1 MTLAAKQGNYTEA
14 IAAGIQT
21 LMAQK
26 PEILTPDPNA
36 PGHLAVGQQ
45 VGIGSMTLLP
55 PRLGFFDIT
64 LGYRTESFTVPV
76 SWFKMYTLA
85 LANRRSAP
93 ASASSMA
100 RYSAISS
107 VSHTLDFVWSE
118 FRAAARGSQVD
129 FLNLIGCYNIHR
141 DEGPSQWPYF
151 FWWEGWGAPL
161 QVHTYMCQLAYTYA
175 AEAELTRA
183 DFAPAATGVNQC
195 EGISTFIRKALRG
208 EKLEDP
214 REPSRE
220 QCQLIINYKNF
231 DSRYNS
237 FSHDCFSDI
246 DCSSGYCGL
255 PSPNFDNWLLTYSFS
270 NNCWGRD
277 GESVCRAPDPCPSG
291 ISDDDSMKIA
301 LSPATLAWEG
311 ISCDWILFL
320 ARMSLDYARYLVDE
334 QDIGGAQPYFKTA
347 IYLGRYALRILTEL

>member
-1 MTLAAKQGNYTEA
+1 MTLTAKQGNYTEA
-14 IAAGIQT
+14 IATGIHT

-36 PGHLAVGQQ
+36 PGHLAVRQQ

-93 ASASSMA
+93 ASAGSMA

-175 AEAELTRA
+175 DEAELTRA
-183 DFAPAATGVNQC
+183 DFAPAATGVN
-195 EGISTFIRKALRG
+195 
-208 EKLEDP
+208 
-214 REPSRE
+214 
-220 QCQLIINYKNF
+220 
-231 DSRYNS
+231 
-237 FSHDCFSDI
+237 
-246 DCSSGYCGL
+246 
-255 PSPNFDNWLLTYSFS
+255 
-270 NNCWGRD
+270 
-277 GESVCRAPDPCPSG
+277 
-291 ISDDDSMKIA
+291 
-301 LSPATLAWEG
+301 
-311 ISCDWILFL
+311 
-320 ARMSLDYARYLVDE
+320 
-334 QDIGGAQPYFKTA
+334 
-347 IYLGRYALRILTEL
+347 